1 MGFTDHNVSL
11 VPDSYLNS
19 RIKDEKNELDADKS
33 DDTPKLSDQE
43 VLESTEAIYF
53 TENVDTGIYELK
65 VGRLELF
72 WYMHPNSDLF

>member
-11 VPDSYLNS
+11 VPDSYLNNRGKNEDETDAEKS
-19 RIKDEKNELDADKS
+19 DEKS
-33 DDTPKLSDQE
+33 KLSDQE

-65 VGRLELF
+65 VCLMVKMQSINRQ
-72 WYMHPNSDLF
+72 